1 MEKIILRACKLNFK
15 ISLILLRDKLHEIK
29 YKYDVKRA
37 RDSNPS
43 VNSSILA
50 FPYVYW
56 AQRHETRTNQI
67 AWIYNMTW
75 RL

>member
-1 MEKIILRACKLNFK
+1 MQKLRSKIRERCDGKMEKIILRACKLNFK

-50 FPYVYW
+50 FPYVY
-56 AQRHETRTNQI
+56 
-67 AWIYNMTW
+67 
-75 RL
+75 